1 MTKKPL
7 RRLEVRMN
15 DVLAAMSSAP
25 DDPMIAYLDV
35 EKGEVVHHLSLQ
47 AALEYGEVLEED
59 DAIRAAIEAEP
70 ERFVAIERLGSK
82 RHYQLMARW
91 ASTVGEEDLR
101 ARLDIALVG
110 KGAFRRFREV
120 VSAYPDL
127 EASWRASE
135 QEALLDIALRWLRD
149 DLGIE
154 PVYTLRAI
162 EQAPASHGA
171 QPTTKPPTVG
181 LLDVL
186 LLGAPDGKTELIDG
200 RVRRWLP
207 AKSPGDAR
215 RAFKALAREVCD
227 LHGIGWRNRFLE
239 GDPRTFERERFHLT
253 LHERGVEVSVD
264 VPRAL
269 WDAFV

>member
-1 MTKKPL
+1 
-7 RRLEVRMN
+7 MN

-101 ARLDIALVG
+101 ARLDIALAG

-135 QEALLDIALRWLRD
+135 QEALLDIASAGCVTISASSRSTRS
-149 DLGIE
+149 
-154 PVYTLRAI
+154 
-162 EQAPASHGA
+162 APSSRLPHRTALSRRRSRRPSASSTSSSSA
-171 QPTTKPPTVG
+171 RPT
-181 LLDVL
+181 
-186 LLGAPDGKTELIDG
+186 G
-200 RVRRWLP
+200 RR
-207 AKSPGDAR
+207 S
-215 RAFKALAREVCD
+215 
-227 LHGIGWRNRFLE
+227 
-239 GDPRTFERERFHLT
+239 
-253 LHERGVEVSVD
+253 
-264 VPRAL
+264 
-269 WDAFV
+269 